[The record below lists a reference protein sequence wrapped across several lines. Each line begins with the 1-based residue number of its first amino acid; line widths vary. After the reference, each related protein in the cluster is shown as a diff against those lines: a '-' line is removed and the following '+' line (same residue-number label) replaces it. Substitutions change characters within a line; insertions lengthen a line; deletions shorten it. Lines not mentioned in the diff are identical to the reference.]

1 MSISDRPIE
10 GGALKPV
17 YIANASLPVD
27 LIAGDTIAVQ
37 FIDENGTAYGIKQ
50 IDGKPRV
57 SAMDYLYDIAEGNV
71 SGHSAFSAF
80 GERTA
85 IAVVATGADI
95 WTGTATTIP
104 VPADAGERMS
114 IVSTSAND
122 DVGNTGVTQV
132 EIHYLDANGDEQ
144 SEIINMD
151 GLNPVHTVATNIR
164 FVQYIHTYALGTA
177 YGAAI
182 GNITLYKFGAAAT
195 VYARIPIG
203 ANASLS
209 SARMIPRAHTFY
221 MLGGYATATGNKPIA
236 LRLRMTCSP
245 EGILTP
251 GIWQPYGTMF
261 QDSSGL
267 NLPFPV
273 PIKVPALTKIKVSAF
288 ATQAGGDASVGYFGW
303 IEEDE

>member
-1 MSISDRPIE
+1 MGNIFGRPIE

-17 YIANASLPVD
+17 YVANSQTDPARS
-27 LIAGDTIAVQ
+27 AVQ
-37 FIDENGTAYGIKQ
+37 FIDENGNVYGIPQ

-57 SAMDYLYDIAEGNV
+57 SVVDYLYDIAEGNV
-71 SGHSAFSAF
+71 PAHSSFSAF

-95 WTGTATTIP
+95 WTGVATTIP
-104 VPADAGERMS
+104 IPPDVGEQMT

-122 DVGNTGVTQV
+122 DVGSTGVTQV

-144 SEIINMD
+144 TEIINMD
-151 GLNPVHTVATNIR
+151 GLNPVNTVATNIR

-177 YGAAI
+177 YGAAL
-182 GNITLYKFGAAAT
+182 GNITLYKLGAAAT

-221 MLGGYATATGNKPIA
+221 LLGGYSTATGNKPIA

-245 EGILTP
+245 EGVLTP

-261 QDSSGL
+261 MDSSGL
-267 NLPFPV
+267 DLPFPI
-273 PIKVPALTKIKVSAF
+273 PIRVPAFTKIKVSAY
-288 ATQAGGDASVGYFGW
+288 ATQAGGDASVGWFGW
-303 IEEDE
+303 IEEND